1 MAISSRLIWFWF
13 VLVCVS
19 CIDMLSNVWSCIVM
33 SNSNLP
39 DTIYTP
45 EQVATMLQ
53 LSKNT
58 VYDLIGRGELVAKRF
73 GRVYRIPA
81 SSLSFMF
88 TGLDTDLF
96 NAEQIDEASLGPV
109 H

>member
-1 MAISSRLIWFWF
+1 
-13 VLVCVS
+13 
-19 CIDMLSNVWSCIVM
+19 M
-33 SNSNLP
+33 SNNLP

-58 VYDLIGRGELVAKRF
+58 IYDLIGRGELVAKRF
-73 GRVYRIPA
+73 GRVYRIPS

-88 TGLDTDLF
+88 TGLDVDLYT
-96 NAEQIDEASLGPV
+96 AEQTDAASLVQV
-109 H
+109 HKELSAVRARL